1 MSSVRS
7 ASMSNGGGGDLA
19 CHMCLS
25 AHEPTGQDVLRE
37 DNWSDGS
44 NSGGAFGS
52 DSTCQVFSS
61 DLKSRRLLCRK
72 TSRFHILPTSTLT
85 ITLMK
90 NSAQGAFR
98 RELFGGLKRST
109 VKLNTFTGVE
119 AKRTKS

>member
-1 MSSVRS
+1 
-7 ASMSNGGGGDLA
+7 MSNGGGGDLA

-44 NSGGAFGS
+44 NSGGAFSS

-61 DLKSRRLLCRK
+61 DFKSRRSENASCAEK
-72 TSRFHILPTSTLT
+72 HPDFHIFPTSTLT

-98 RELFGGLKRST
+98 RELPGALKQT
-109 VKLNTFTGVE
+109 LFFV
-119 AKRTKS
+119 